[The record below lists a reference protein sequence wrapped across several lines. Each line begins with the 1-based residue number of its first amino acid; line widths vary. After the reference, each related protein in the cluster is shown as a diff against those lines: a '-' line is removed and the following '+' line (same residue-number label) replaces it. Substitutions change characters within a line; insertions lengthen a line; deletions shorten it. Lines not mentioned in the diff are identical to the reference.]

1 MARLNG
7 KVILVTGAAQGI
19 GLAVAGLLSK
29 EGGTVIAGDVKNITG
44 DNDFET
50 VHLDVS
56 SEGDWIS
63 VVQGI
68 LDKLGRI
75 DVLVN
80 NAGIVAC
87 YEPVLGTA
95 RASWDRVIAVNLT
108 GSFLGYAKGR
118 QRLHHQ
124 LLIDL
129 GKRWRWRS
137 SGLQC
142 SQGGRPKHDEE
153 RCRYICRREYS
164 CELRTSRSYSHASC

>member
-1 MARLNG
+1 MARLDG

-19 GLAVAGLLSK
+19 GLAIASLLSR
-29 EGGTVIAGDVKNITG
+29 EGGTVIAGDVKDITG

-56 SEGDWIS
+56 SEDDWIS

-68 LDKLGRI
+68 LDKHGRI

-87 YEPVLGTA
+87 YEPVLGTD

-108 GSFLGYAKGR
+108 GSFLGM
-118 QRLHHQ
+118 
-124 LLIDL
+124 
-129 GKRWRWRS
+129 
-137 SGLQC
+137 
-142 SQGGRPKHDEE
+142 
-153 RCRYICRREYS
+153 
-164 CELRTSRSYSHASC
+164 